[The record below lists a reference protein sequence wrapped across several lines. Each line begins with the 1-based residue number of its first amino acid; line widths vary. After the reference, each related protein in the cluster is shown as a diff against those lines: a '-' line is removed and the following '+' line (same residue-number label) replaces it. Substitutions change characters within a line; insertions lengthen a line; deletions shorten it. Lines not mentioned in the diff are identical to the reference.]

1 MAKPADFSKNCV
13 PFQYLPDN
21 KNRLRGMRYFPRLT
35 GGIFF
40 FLGLL
45 ASTCLHGQEITISE
59 ELPMRSEYA
68 YFLIGWVD
76 GDLLL
81 FRDKGHEYF
90 IQAFDEEL
98 HVKWERELDLG
109 DHRSDII
116 GIVAEKDR
124 FHLIYGIH
132 IKGDYFLYDRSY
144 AHDVSLMDTM
154 QIGKLESVYLTPMFQ
169 MKESEDETK
178 IVLSYEEDGTLQII
192 GYDLI
197 NHAVTRTQGIKMSGT
212 NLVRDY
218 SNMIVSN
225 DGDFYLTMKTDR
237 STQKKESLEIFCSAR
252 GSEEVIHQDASLGEN
267 QVYDYFPVYDNIH
280 HHLVITGLYS
290 DHNTSRALGFYFI
303 TYQPDN
309 FTMNLLPF
317 DESLLADVNGKEVST
332 TKGLSDFNVRK
343 VALQQ
348 DGGAVIIAELNR
360 EFSRRSSLPM
370 QGNTSAYGHGGWV
383 DYYYEDL
390 ILFAVHPDG
399 TEHWKDVLRK
409 RQYSQDDDAIYS
421 SFFLFKTPTR
431 LRFLFN
437 DEIKQENTVGGYEV
451 TGTGH
456 VERKTVFNTDYQRLK
471 LRFKDGMQL
480 AYNECIVPS
489 ERNGR
494 LSLVRIVFNEDS
506 N

>member
-1 MAKPADFSKNCV
+1 MGHFS
-13 PFQYLPDN
+13 
-21 KNRLRGMRYFPRLT
+21 RLAGSVVLLF
-35 GGIFF
+35 
-40 FLGLL
+40 GLL
-45 ASTCLHGQEITISE
+45 ASLPLRGQEITISE

-68 YFLIGWVD
+68 YSLLGWVN

-81 FRDKGHEYF
+81 FRDKGHEYY

-109 DHRSDII
+109 DHRTDII
-116 GIVAEKDR
+116 GLIGEKDQ
-124 FHLIYGIH
+124 FHLIYGVH
-132 IKGDYFLYDRSY
+132 IKGDYYLYDRSY
-144 AHDVSLMDTM
+144 AHDVSLIDSM
-154 QIGKLESVYLTPMFQ
+154 QIGKLESVYLTPTFQ
-169 MKESEDETK
+169 MKESEDESK
-178 IVLSYEEDGTLQII
+178 IVLSYEESGTLQII

-197 NHAVTRTQGIKMSGT
+197 NRKVTMTHAIKFAGS
-212 NLVRDY
+212 NLTRDY
-218 SNMIVSN
+218 SDLLVSN
-225 DGDFYLTMKTDR
+225 AGDFYLTLKTEK
-237 STQKKESLEIFCSAR
+237 STQKKETLEIFCSVQ
-252 GSEEVIHQDASLGEN
+252 GSEEVTHEIIPMGEATI
-267 QVYDYFPVYDNIH
+267 YDFYPVYDNIH
-280 HHLVITGLYS
+280 QHVVLTGLYS
-290 DHNTSRALGFYFI
+290 DKNISRALGFYFI
-303 TYQPDN
+303 SYQADH
-309 FTMNLLPF
+309 FTVNLLPF
-317 DESLLADVNGKEVST
+317 DESLLADVNGKEVSPS
-332 TKGLSDFNVRK
+332 KGLSDFNVQK

-370 QGNTSAYGHGGWV
+370 QGNTGSYAHGGWV

-399 TEHWKDVLRK
+399 TEHWKEVLRK

-421 SFFLFKTPTR
+421 SFFLFKTPSR

-471 LRFKDGMQL
+471 LRFKDGIQI

-489 ERNGR
+489 ERNGK
-494 LSLVRIVFNEDS
+494 LSLVRIVFKDE
-506 N
+506 